1 MTRVSLV
8 IGKVADMI
16 ACYVRMLI
24 TVDKNLKAGLNGF
37 VDEVRTGLTSK
48 RSNANPR
55 RQGEKPIFYGVKSL
69 KWRG

>member
-16 ACYVRMLI
+16 ASYVRMLI
-24 TVDKNLKAGLNGF
+24 TVDKNIKAGLKSF

-48 RSNANPR
+48 RGNANPR
-55 RQGEKPIFYGVKSL
+55 RQGEKPIFVGLSH
-69 KWRG
+69 